1 MNFLNFS
8 ALDYFADPIII
19 LNAGGRVEF
28 FNKQAIRLSNMFHSA
43 VETGTSFADLIST
56 GRHET
61 VHDILQQIT
70 FDRKSRVHELEHH
83 DLKGKVYNL
92 EITYNPIVGET
103 GELEHIYLT
112 IRETS
117 TERIFQKRA
126 TQLVQDLSAL
136 IERANAVIFGI
147 DSREYITEWNAECS
161 RITGL
166 GKDDVL
172 AKKTDVILEGLFLER
187 FHSLLQDVL
196 LQRSTGNIELQLR
209 TKTGSP
215 VVVLLNATPRTNASG
230 GLIGILF
237 VGHDITE
244 LYQYRQSLEQMV
256 KDKTAKLKMSLEKE
270 RELVDI
276 KNRFVSLAS
285 HEFRIPLSNIISSV
299 NFIKANSHLGQDALE
314 KTTTIEHQ
322 VGHMRTLI
330 EDLLTLGTADAHKL
344 KASHQKIDLM
354 VFLKGIITEVV
365 VNAHHSHQV
374 KVEAPDAGI
383 EIESDEKLLRNIF
396 INLLSNAIKFSP
408 GKPAIFLSV
417 NGTGSFVEIT
427 VTDEGIGISEPDLLK
442 IFEPFSRGSNATAI
456 KGTGLGLSI
465 AKKAVETL
473 GGSLEIQSTLQK
485 GTTITV
491 KLNSQILQAH
501 E

>member
-28 FNKQAIRLSNMFHSA
+28 FNQQALRFGNMFHTP
-43 VETGTSFADLIST
+43 VETGTRFADFIST
-56 GRHET
+56 GRNET
-61 VHDILQQIT
+61 VHDILQQIA
-70 FDRKSRVHELEHH
+70 FDRQSRVQELEHH
-83 DLKGKVYNL
+83 DAKGKLYNL
-92 EITYNPIVGET
+92 EITYNPIVSET
-103 GELEHIYLT
+103 GQLQHIYLT
-112 IRETS
+112 LRETS

-126 TQLVQDLSAL
+126 TQLVQDLSML

-147 DSREYITEWNAECS
+147 DSREYVTEWNAECS

-166 GKDDVL
+166 GKDVVL
-172 AKKTDVILEGLFLER
+172 AKKTDVIIEDPFQER
-187 FHSLLQDVL
+187 FRALLQDVSH
-196 LQRSTGNIELQLR
+196 QRHSGNIELQLK

-215 VVVLLNATPRTNASG
+215 VIVLLNATPRINASG

-244 LYQYRQSLEQMV
+244 LYQYRQSLEKMV
-256 KDKTAKLKMSLEKE
+256 LDKTTKLKASLEKE
-270 RELVDI
+270 RELLDI
-276 KNRFVSLAS
+276 KNRFVSVAS
-285 HEFRIPLSNIISSV
+285 HEFRIPLSNILSSV
-299 NFIKANSHLGQDALE
+299 NFIKANSALDQDAIE
-314 KTTTIEHQ
+314 KTATIENQ

-330 EDLLTLGTADAHKL
+330 DDLLTLGKADAHKL
-344 KASHQKIDLM
+344 KASHQRIDLM
-354 VFLKGIITEVV
+354 MFLKGIITEVV

-374 KVEAPDAGI
+374 KVDAPGTGI

-408 GKPAIFLSV
+408 GKPAIFLTV
-417 NGTGSFVEIT
+417 NSADSFVEIT

-442 IFEPFSRGSNATAI
+442 VFEPFNRGSNASAI

-473 GGSLEIQSTLQK
+473 GGSLDIQSTLQK

-491 KLNSQILQAH
+491 KLYNQILQAH